1 MCSCA
6 SHHLCC
12 SSYCTLVI
20 GDNSRCNV
28 DLALLFIH
36 AADNVHVPFGIAYR
50 SVEIEFINV
59 LVSKMALMVVK
70 VVSLVILEKNASI
83 HIAWHL
89 FLPLSL
95 LKRD

>member
-1 MCSCA
+1 
-6 SHHLCC
+6 
-12 SSYCTLVI
+12 
-20 GDNSRCNV
+20 
-28 DLALLFIH
+28 
-36 AADNVHVPFGIAYR
+36 
-50 SVEIEFINV
+50 
-59 LVSKMALMVVK
+59 MALMVVK